1 MKMKKTWIPLLAAAT
16 VVMGAVPAA
25 AVEVE
30 QPTTDLTE
38 TITSGDT
45 AVTASVQPVDA
56 GDVTYVV
63 SIPSRVDFGQLKR
76 PAAGENPVI
85 DMSAAVGLK
94 QAENLEGKAIGVFV
108 QDAAKGTQG
117 FVLRGQDAAN
127 SDKEL
132 DYEIKLS
139 ETGAVLNTSNLTPQ
153 VNGFLVA
160 AFKEAPQSVGL
171 HFLLDQGQLSD
182 GSDLAQWAGNYRGT
196 ITFYSKVGSENDF
209 G

>member
-1 MKMKKTWIPLLAAAT
+1 M
-16 VVMGAVPAA
+16 
-25 AVEVE
+25 
-30 QPTTDLTE
+30 
-38 TITSGDT
+38 
-45 AVTASVQPVDA
+45 
-56 GDVTYVV
+56 
-63 SIPSRVDFGQLKR
+63 KR